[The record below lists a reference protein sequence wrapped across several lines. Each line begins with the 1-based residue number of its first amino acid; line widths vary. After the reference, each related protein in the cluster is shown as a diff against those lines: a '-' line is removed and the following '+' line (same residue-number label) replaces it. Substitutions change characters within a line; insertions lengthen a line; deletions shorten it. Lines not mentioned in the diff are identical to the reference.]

1 MANRPIHVVESG
13 GDSTGLKEFADGAD
27 SGVQLP
33 SGTTAQRDSSASA
46 GEIRFNTDTK
56 KIEFYDGTQWNSSAK
71 VFVDDSDFKGV
82 FEIASTTYTRNDAG
96 NANYLNFGFG
106 QGAHSGN
113 AFAKFAPDGQDN
125 SLVTHSSVIDNKMG
139 GLGVV
144 GMNHTEADLSKRF
157 SPVLQLTNRPDHT
170 AHNDS
175 NSYYGYGYNMSG
187 AIAFTQRMGPA
198 YNNAN
203 QNDVLLSAI
212 TNEIHQNHADYSG
225 FQIGPQNKMTFH
237 VQNAQIGSFP
247 FLAAG
252 NKWDYG
258 GYSSDAFTSVEVN
271 TFRATNI
278 ITAQPWA
285 NVGTRRFN
293 SYEIGPYRH
302 ASSTY
307 GDITFVTTQEM
318 EKQKQ
323 YEVTRGNDNFTTPAG
338 GLTGMV
344 INTVYGSRQGRN
356 GKYAYNIFNYTAGN
370 KLQKFYF
377 LTPHSHSGYG
387 MQNMQSFEIFLYLSP
402 SAGSNKVLTLPSVA
416 DFQFFFGTY
425 AGSNNVNTIASAATE
440 NTAGLIHYDSSMPTS
455 DTNYT
460 VTPGGGLSFEVVMT
474 DGSNPSGS
482 GNSFIV
488 KNLQTFL

>member
-71 VFVDDSDFKGV
+71 VLVDDYDFKGV
-82 FEIASTTYTRNDAG
+82 FEIAYTTYTRNDAG
-96 NANYLNFGFG
+96 NSFYLSFGHH
-106 QGAHSGN
+106 GAQSNSGH
-113 AFAKFAPDGQDN
+113 AKFAPDGQN
-125 SLVTHSSVIDNKMG
+125 NTLVTHSAVIDNKMG

-157 SPVLQLTNRPDHT
+157 SPVLQLTNRPEHGDF
-170 AHNDS
+170 NDS

-198 YNNAN
+198 YATAN
-203 QNDVLLSAI
+203 QNYVLLSAI

-225 FQIGPQNKMTFH
+225 FQIGPLNKVTHH
-237 VQNAQIGSFP
+237 VQNPNIGSFP
-247 FLAAG
+247 FMSAG
-252 NKWDYG
+252 SKWDYG
-258 GYSSDAFTSVEVN
+258 GYTSDGYVSINFS

-285 NVGTRRFN
+285 NVGTRRFD
-293 SYEIGPYRH
+293 SYEVGPYRH
-302 ASSTY
+302 PSSTS
-307 GDITFVTTQEM
+307 GGIQKITTQEM

-323 YEVTRGNDNFTTPAG
+323 YEVTTGNNNFTTPAG

-344 INTVYGSRQGRN
+344 INTVYGSRQGRS
-356 GKYAYNIFNYTAGN
+356 GKFAYNLQNYTASN

-377 LTPHSHSGYG
+377 LTPHSHSGFAASGFNSY
-387 MQNMQSFEIFLYLSP
+387 EIILYLEGGHS
-402 SAGSNKVLTLPSVA
+402 GNKVLTLPSVA
-416 DFQFFFGTY
+416 DFQFFFTTYNGTH
-425 AGSNNVNTIASAATE
+425 NVNTIASASTE
-440 NTAGLIHYDSSMPTS
+440 NTTGLIHYDSSMPTS

-460 VTPGGGLSFEVVMT
+460 ITPGGGISFEIMMNNIS
-474 DGSNPSGS
+474 SNSGTN
-482 GNSFIV
+482 NSFMI
-488 KNLQTFL
+488 KNLQQFL

>member
-33 SGTTAQRDSSASA
+33 SGTTAQSDSSASA
-46 GEIRFNTDTK
+46 GEIRFNTETK

-96 NANYLNFGFG
+96 NSFYLSFGHH
-106 QGAHSGN
+106 GAQSNSGH
-113 AFAKFAPDGQDN
+113 AKFAPDGQN
-125 SLVTHSSVIDNKMG
+125 NTLVTHSAVIDNKMG

-157 SPVLQLTNRPDHT
+157 SPVLQLTNRPEHGDF
-170 AHNDS
+170 NDS

-198 YNNAN
+198 YATAN

-225 FQIGPQNKMTFH
+225 FQIGPLNKVTHH
-237 VQNAQIGSFP
+237 VQNPVIGSFP
-247 FLAAG
+247 FMSAG
-252 NKWDYG
+252 SKWDYG
-258 GYSSDAFTSVEVN
+258 GYTSDGYVSINFS

-285 NVGTRRFN
+285 NVGTRRFD
-293 SYEIGPYRH
+293 SYEVGPYRH
-302 ASSTY
+302 PSSTS
-307 GDITFVTTQEM
+307 GGIQKITTQEM

-323 YEVTRGNDNFTTPAG
+323 YEVTTGNNNFTTPAG

-344 INTVYGSRQGRN
+344 INTVYGSRQGRS
-356 GKYAYNIFNYTAGN
+356 GKFAYNLQNYTASN

-377 LTPHSHSGYG
+377 LTPHSHSGFAVSG
-387 MQNMQSFEIFLYLSP
+387 FQSYEIILYLEGGHS
-402 SAGSNKVLTLPSVA
+402 GNKVLTLPSVA
-416 DFQFFFGTY
+416 DFQFFFTTYNGTH
-425 AGSNNVNTIASAATE
+425 NVNTIASASTE
-440 NTAGLIHYDSSMPTS
+440 NTTGLIHYDSSMPTS

-460 VTPGGGLSFEVVMT
+460 VTPGGGISFEIMMNNIS
-474 DGSNPSGS
+474 SNSGTN
-482 GNSFIV
+482 NSFMI
-488 KNLQTFL
+488 KNLQQFL